1 MNGFWVLTIRSNSGG
16 WFLHNPR
23 GLPNDNDSKIFSPQ
37 QWHLDYF
44 ECIFCCSHELDFFLD
59 QITLL
64 IGLGKVLSSQVIL
77 TNSWCRKESRKRWFK
92 GELWALYL
100 HEKSS
105 TNFTQIPKQLRH
117 EKAIHSITLV
127 KSFVQPCFS
136 HFLQWV

>member
-1 MNGFWVLTIRSNSGG
+1 MDFDQVKFWMDECGCTTI
-16 WFLHNPR
+16 LETPQCYD
-23 GLPNDNDSKIFSPQ
+23 DNDSLKSFLLNNGTWTILNAFSAV
-37 QWHLDYF
+37 LT
-44 ECIFCCSHELDFFLD
+44 SFFLD